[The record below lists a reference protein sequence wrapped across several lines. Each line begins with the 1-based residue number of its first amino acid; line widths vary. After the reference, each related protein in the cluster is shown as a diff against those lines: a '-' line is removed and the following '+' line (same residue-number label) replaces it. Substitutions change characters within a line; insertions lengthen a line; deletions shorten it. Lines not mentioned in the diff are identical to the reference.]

1 VDSREE
7 LEEFRLFGPVIE
19 EGPGGSSCS
28 VRGRLRQGGIRAR
41 VSLLSEAEIEET

>member
-1 VDSREE
+1 MDSREE
-7 LEEFRLFGPVIE
+7 LEEFRLFVPMIE

-28 VRGRLRQGGIRAR
+28 VSGRLRQGGIRAR